1 MNIIVDTCIWSL
13 AFKKEDNRNKKVVDE
28 LRELIDE
35 GRVAMLGPIKQEI
48 LSAYKDKRKFNKVN
62 SVLKNFESEI
72 ISEDDY
78 INAASQFCICRGK
91 GIQATHVDVLICA
104 ISIRTGYQIFTLD
117 KDFGHYRKC
126 LPIDLYDVR
135 G

>member
-1 MNIIVDTCIWSL
+1 VNVIVDTCVWSL
-13 AFKKEDNRNKKVVDE
+13 AFKKEDKRNKKYVDE
-28 LRELIDE
+28 LRALIDE

-48 LSAYKDKRKFNKVN
+48 LSAYKDKKKFNKVN
-62 SVLKNFESEI
+62 SILENFECETI
-72 ISEDDY
+72 VDTDY
-78 INAASQFCICRGK
+78 VNAASQFCICRGK

-104 ISIRTGYQIFTLD
+104 ISIRTGCQIFTLD